1 MELNRGPMSR
11 TAASLLIVALLAGC
25 STLPR
30 DGPSGRNV
38 VQGSSTPER
47 AGDYALVDLDF
58 ALSERLKA
66 APPPSFSSLALAS
79 SEAPTDV
86 IGVGDT
92 LAVSIFGPGSNLFS
106 GGGSSRDGAS
116 SSGNQTLPP
125 LMVSR
130 SGAVPIPFAG
140 DVPVQGL
147 TPTQASAAVRRAL
160 IGKVANPQVIV
171 TIAGNASNAVT
182 VLGDVRNPGRQP
194 LAANSDRILD
204 VIAAAGGPS
213 RSLHDI
219 DVRIQRDGK
228 VYTAPM
234 SIVTTE
240 FNENVRLQRG
250 DQVNLVYK
258 PRRFSSFGAFNAV
271 ARSELPPGPL
281 TLAEALSGV
290 GGLDSN
296 IANARSVLVFR
307 FERPEVAQALG
318 IQQPATSRGVP
329 VVYRLNLNEGE
340 GFFIAS
346 NFQMQSD
353 DLIYTPRAGAAE
365 MRKFFEV
372 VQSITRV
379 VYDVSVTST
388 LNLN

>member
-1 MELNRGPMSR
+1 MTR

-38 VQGSSTPER
+38 VQGSSSPER

-92 LAVSIFGPGSNLFS
+92 LAVSIFEPGGSLFS
-106 GGGSSRDGAS
+106 GGGSSRNSAG
-116 SSGNQTLPP
+116 SGNQTLPP
-125 LMVSR
+125 LMVNR
-130 SGAVPIPFAG
+130 NGAVPVPFAG
-140 DVPVQGL
+140 EVPVQGL
-147 TPTQASAAVRRAL
+147 TPSQASAAVRRAL

-182 VLGDVRNPGRQP
+182 VLGDVRSPGRQP
-194 LAANSDRILD
+194 LSANSDRILD

-228 VYTAPM
+228 VYTAPC
-234 SIVTTE
+234 
-240 FNENVRLQRG
+240 R
-250 DQVNLVYK
+250 
-258 PRRFSSFGAFNAV
+258 SS
-271 ARSELPPGPL
+271 
-281 TLAEALSGV
+281 
-290 GGLDSN
+290 
-296 IANARSVLVFR
+296 
-307 FERPEVAQALG
+307 RPSSTR
-318 IQQPATSRGVP
+318 TS
-329 VVYRLNLNEGE
+329 
-340 GFFIAS
+340 ACS
-346 NFQMQSD
+346 
-353 DLIYTPRAGAAE
+353 AAI
-365 MRKFFEV
+365 R
-372 VQSITRV
+372 
-379 VYDVSVTST
+379 
-388 LNLN
+388 

>member
-1 MELNRGPMSR
+1 MTR

-38 VQGSSTPER
+38 VQGASSPER
-47 AGDYALVDLDF
+47 AGDYALIDLDF

-66 APPPSFSSLALAS
+66 APPPSFSTLALAS
-79 SEAPTDV
+79 SDAPTDV

-92 LAVSIFGPGSNLFS
+92 LAVSIFEPGGALF
-106 GGGSSRDGAS
+106 GGGSNNSG

-125 LMVSR
+125 LVVNR
-130 SGAVPIPFAG
+130 NGAVPIPFAG
-140 DVPVQGL
+140 EVNVQGL

-171 TIAGNASNAVT
+171 TIAGNTSNAVT
-182 VLGDVRNPGRQP
+182 VLGEVRNPGRQP
-194 LAANSDRILD
+194 LTSNHNRILD

-213 RSLHDI
+213 RSLYDI

-228 VYTAPM
+228 TYAAPM
-234 SIVTTE
+234 SVVTTE

-271 ARSELPPGPL
+271 ARSELPSGPL

-296 IANARSVLVFR
+296 LANARSVLVFR

-318 IQQPATSRGVP
+318 IQQAPTSRGVP

-346 NFQMQSD
+346 NFQMQPD
-353 DLIYTPRAGAAE
+353 DVIYAPRAGAAE
-365 MRKFFEV
+365 MRKFFEF

-388 LNLN
+388 LNLD

>member
-1 MELNRGPMSR
+1 MTR
-11 TAASLLIVALLAGC
+11 TAASLMIVALLAGC

-30 DGPSGRNV
+30 DGPSGMGV
-38 VQGSSTPER
+38 VQAASNPER
-47 AGDYALVDLDF
+47 QGDYALVNLDF

-66 APPPSFSSLALAS
+66 APQRYFSTLALAS
-79 SEAPTDV
+79 SDAPTDI

-92 LAVSIFGPGSNLFS
+92 LAVSIFEPSGGLF
-106 GGGSSRDGAS
+106 GGGSSRS
-116 SSGNQTLPP
+116 TESGNQTLPP
-125 LMVSR
+125 LVVDR
-130 SGAVPIPFAG
+130 NGAVPVPFAG
-140 DVPVQGL
+140 SVSVQGL
-147 TPTQASAAVRRAL
+147 TPGQASAAVRRAL

-171 TIAGNASNAVT
+171 TLAGNASNAVT
-182 VLGDVRNPGRQP
+182 VLGEVRNPGRQP

-204 VIAAAGGPS
+204 VIAAAGGSS
-213 RSLHDI
+213 RSVYDVT
-219 DVRIQRDGK
+219 VRIQRGGQT
-228 VYTAPM
+228 YTAPM

-250 DQVNLVYK
+250 DQVNLVYQ

-271 ARSELPPGPL
+271 ARTDLPPGPL

-296 IANARSVLVFR
+296 LADAKSVLVFR

-318 IQQPATSRGVP
+318 IQQAATPRGVP
-329 VVYRLNLNEGE
+329 VVYRLNLNEGS

-346 NFQMQSD
+346 NFQIEPD
-353 DLIYTPRAGAAE
+353 DIIYAPRSGAAE

-372 VQSITRV
+372 VQSMTRI
-379 VYDVSVTST
+379 VYDLSVTNNALT
-388 LNLN
+388 D